1 MPRGQAGRC
10 LRANA
15 RACCTQDPRERFI
28 ADQSYWSEFIDEQ
41 HAKYEADTYFK
52 VQGYAQFRLAPQPV
66 CMRHSLF
73 PAAKPTPASPHQE
86 RACLY
91 TAMVSADTRPL
102 GTAGELVGSCR

>member
-1 MPRGQAGRC
+1 MLSRMPRGQAGRC
-10 LRANA
+10 CRANA

-73 PAAKPTPASPHQE
+73 PAAMPTPASPHQE
-86 RACLY
+86 RACHGQ
-91 TAMVSADTRPL
+91 R
-102 GTAGELVGSCR
+102 

>member
-52 VQGYAQFRLAPQPV
+52 VHGYAQFCLAPQPV
-66 CMRHSLF
+66 CTRHLLF
-73 PAAKPTPASPHQE
+73 PAAIPALPCIPTSVQSGP
-86 RACLY
+86 
-91 TAMVSADTRPL
+91 AMVSADTRPP